1 MISRAACLRWVV
13 LVWFLAINLM
23 GQQRENPSAVSLRV
37 DPAYLEL
44 RVGRAHKFSAE
55 AQGLPA
61 AATVVWLLK
70 EKRGANMTHDG
81 VFTATKP
88 GVYHV
93 VAIATVNGTVLKHAT
108 AKITVLQQYDVPA
121 TVAETISSGRSPG
134 ASVGRIVPVSA
145 LG

>member
-1 MISRAACLRWVV
+1 MISRTACFRSVALICS
-13 LVWFLAINLM
+13 LAINLA
-23 GQQRENPSAVSLRV
+23 GQQRERPSAVSLRV

-55 AQGLPA
+55 AQGLPD
-61 AATVVWLLK
+61 AATVMWLLK
-70 EKRGANMTHDG
+70 EKRGASITPDG

-93 VAIATVNGTVLKHAT
+93 VAIATLDGTILKHAT

-121 TVAETISSGRSPG
+121 TVAETPFFGRNPG
-134 ASVGRIVPVSA
+134 APVRCIVQVSA

>member
-1 MISRAACLRWVV
+1 MISRTACFRSVV
-13 LVWFLAINLM
+13 LISFLAIHLV
-23 GQQRENPSAVSLRV
+23 GQHREHPSAVSLRV

-70 EKRGANMTHDG
+70 EKRGASITPDG

-88 GVYHV
+88 GVYQI
-93 VAIATVNGTVLKHAT
+93 VAIATVDGTVLKHAT
-108 AKITVLQQYDVPA
+108 AKITVLQQYHVPA
-121 TVAETISSGRSPG
+121 TVAETIFSGRNPG
-134 ASVGRIVPVSA
+134 TSVGRGVTVSA
-145 LG
+145 LA